1 MQVSVTTTEGLER
14 RMSVEVPA
22 DRVDQEV
29 QQRLKSMSGSVRMA
43 GFRPG
48 KVPFKVIQQRYGAQ
62 VRQEVQAELLRSTL
76 YEALQQENLRPAG
89 APKVELDA
97 SEGSN
102 LAYTATFEI
111 YPEVDVTIPKET
123 KVEKLVAD
131 ITDQDVDNMI
141 EKLRKQRASWATVER
156 AAQDGD
162 QLVIDFIG
170 KIEGEAFEGGEAK
183 DYPLTLGA
191 GRFIAGFEE
200 LLIGSSAGETKD
212 VTVTFPEDY
221 QNEEL
226 AGKEA
231 VFSVTVKEVKE
242 PTLPALDDREFM
254 QALGVSEGGV
264 EELKAEVKSS
274 MERELAQTI
283 AAKFKNDVLEAVLEA
298 NPVELPQALVDSE
311 IQIMMNEARQ
321 SMGMPPAEGEQ
332 EINDEIRAAFEEKAR
347 RRVAL
352 GLLIGEILK
361 EQGIKADADKVRERI
376 EEQASSYED
385 PESVINWY
393 YQDRSRLSGVEAL
406 VLEDQVVDWIAEQFE
421 VEETAK
427 SFDEVMQSGAPS

>member
-102 LAYTATFEI
+102 FAYTATFEI
-111 YPEVDVTIPKET
+111 YPEVDVKIPQGT

-141 EKLRKQRASWATVER
+141 EKLRKQRASWTTVER
-156 AAQDGD
+156 AAQEGD
-162 QLVIDFIG
+162 QVVIDFVG

-200 LLIGSSAGETKD
+200 QLIGSNAGESKD
-212 VTVTFPEDY
+212 VTVTFPDDY

-242 PTLPALDDREFM
+242 ATLPALDDPEFM

-264 EELKAEVKSS
+264 EELKAEVKGS
-274 MERELAQTI
+274 MERELAQTV
-283 AAKFKNDVLEAVLEA
+283 AAKFKNDVLEAVLQA

-427 SFDEVMQSGAPS
+427 SFDEVMQSGASS